1 MIIGKITIRDK
12 TNDKII
18 LRVNNMTVTIN
29 KCEAVVVLLDPF
41 YGGLESGVSIYRYS
55 FDDLLDNIIDDD
67 GEYIFED
74 DLRYI
79 CGIAKA

>member
-18 LRVNNMTVTIN
+18 LRVNNTTVTIN
-29 KCEAVVVLLDPF
+29 KGEAVVVLLDPF
-41 YGGLESGVSIYRYS
+41 YGGLESGVSICRYS
-55 FDDLLDNIIDDD
+55 FDDLLDDIVDND